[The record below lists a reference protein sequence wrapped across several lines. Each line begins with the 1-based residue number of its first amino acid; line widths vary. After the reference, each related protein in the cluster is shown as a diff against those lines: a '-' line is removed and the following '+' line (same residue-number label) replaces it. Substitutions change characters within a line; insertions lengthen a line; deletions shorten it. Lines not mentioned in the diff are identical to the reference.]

1 MTTRKSTK
9 KPARRNASC
18 GSKARKNP
26 TTYARGFPVPF
37 NRLSPRD
44 WAHIRAT
51 VRGLDHEWFAGDE
64 PPQETVMTS
73 QGYVDV
79 AMSAEGPYVTAG
91 RNSLDEPEWP
101 PASRPRRRA
110 TAKRSK
116 RAAGAKRTR
125 KVNQR
130 SNPRRKATAK
140 RSNPSVSYC
149 ASGARSLKKGLSRG
163 GRASAKCR
171 WDTARSNPR
180 KARRKPAA
188 RRRAK
193 R

>member
-1 MTTRKSTK
+1 MTTTRKSRK
-9 KPARRNASC
+9 PARKPARRNASC
-18 GSKARKNP
+18 RAACGMSRKNP
-26 TTYARGFPVPF
+26 SVYARGFPVPF
-37 NRLSPRD
+37 NRLTARD

-51 VRGLDHEWFAGDE
+51 ARGLGREWFAGDE

-79 AMSAEGPYVTAG
+79 AMSVEGPYVTAG

-101 PASRPRRRA
+101 SAPRRRA

-116 RAAGAKRTR
+116 RAVGSTRTASSKRTR

-130 SNPRRKATAK
+130 SNPRRKKAA
-140 RSNPSVSYC
+140 
-149 ASGARSLKKGLSRG
+149 GA
-163 GRASAKCR
+163 
-171 WDTARSNPR
+171 R
-180 KARRKPAA
+180 KARKNRTA
-188 RRRAK
+188 RRRPG